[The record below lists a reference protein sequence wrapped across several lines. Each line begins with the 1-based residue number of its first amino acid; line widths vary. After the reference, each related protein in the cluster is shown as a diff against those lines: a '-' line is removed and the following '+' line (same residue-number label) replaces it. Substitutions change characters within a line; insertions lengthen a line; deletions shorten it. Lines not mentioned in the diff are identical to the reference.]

1 MFYLQGEAIA
11 IIAVFARNQV
21 KRYWCHNPKG
31 QGKNQTG
38 HGSQCMRVG
47 MANNITGAVD
57 RAMSNACSESGK
69 LFVER
74 VKENLK

>member
-1 MFYLQGEAIA
+1 
-11 IIAVFARNQV
+11 
-21 KRYWCHNPKG
+21 
-31 QGKNQTG
+31 
-38 HGSQCMRVG
+38 
-47 MANNITGAVD
+47 MANDITGAVD